1 MAIEDMIEAVDDG
14 PGKEAIAAF
23 RRGMTPFW
31 HPVCETKALDAGKPV
46 GVVLLGRR
54 LVVARLGDRVAAL
67 PDVCRHF
74 QAQLSLGEIV
84 EIAGER
90 ALQCPYHGWAFSGS
104 GRCVRIPQL
113 PASRDIPGNANLPAY
128 AAVEHLGLVWVT
140 LAEAP
145 TAELPTF
152 AEFADPAFRKIRLTE
167 ADTTK
172 TSATRMIMGTLDDTH
187 FPWVH
192 EGILGERD
200 RPDPPEH
207 TARREGAEL
216 LVEYEI
222 EQPAGLM
229 ARGGAGTTVRL
240 RYENRVHMPTTVCL
254 RKHMPDG
261 LYAIWL
267 ACSPVDY
274 NVTRNF
280 WIFARDYDLD
290 PLRDPVYEEMS
301 AHVRSQDKPVI
312 ESQRPWLIPPFW
324 SRIQMPIGP
333 GDLPLI
339 EYQRWLQELKIATA
353 V

>member
-1 MAIEDMIEAVDDG
+1 MALEDLIEMADEGPSREAV
-14 PGKEAIAAF
+14 ATF
-23 RRGMTPFW
+23 RAGMTPFW
-31 HPVCETKALDAGKPV
+31 HPVCEATKLDGGRPV

-54 LVVARLGDRVAAL
+54 LVLARLGDKVAVL

-74 QAQLSLGEIV
+74 QAQLSLGEV
-84 EIAGER
+84 VQVAGEP
-90 ALQCPYHGWAFSGS
+90 AIQCPYHGWAFGASGK
-104 GRCVRIPQL
+104 CLRIPQL
-113 PASRDIPGNANLPAY
+113 PATRNIPNNADLPAY
-128 AAVEHLGLVWVT
+128 AAVEHLGLVWVNLQGSDAAT
-140 LAEAP
+140 L
-145 TAELPTF
+145 
-152 AEFADPAFRKIRLTE
+152 PAFPEFGDPEFRTIRLTE
-167 ADTTK
+167 AEVTK

-192 EGILGERD
+192 EGILGERNH
-200 RPDPPEH
+200 PDPPVH
-207 TARREGAEL
+207 TARRSGPEL

-222 EQPAGLM
+222 EQPAGIM
-229 ARGGAGTTVRL
+229 ARGGTGATVRL
-240 RYENRVHMPTTVCL
+240 RYENRVHMPGVVCL

-261 LYAIWL
+261 LYVIWL
-267 ACSPVDY
+267 GCSPIDY

-280 WIFARDYDLD
+280 WIFARNYDLD
-290 PLRDPVYEEMS
+290 PARDPVYEQMS